1 MGYCR
6 FEDITNIVSE
16 RELINLT
23 NDKPSADS
31 VADKTR
37 FEAVSKDTDSLIN
50 GYLRGRYKL
59 PFSSVPAVIRQIAVD
74 ICAYRLYSRRSQKI
88 PEHIVNNY
96 NSAISRLK
104 DIQKG
109 DLLLESYSENEESE
123 ITPPKSGFRCS
134 KTKKDRIFNDRVMK
148 AFRLS

>member
-6 FEDITNIVSE
+6 FEDITNIVPE

-23 NDKPSADS
+23 NDKPSVDS
-31 VADKTR
+31 VADVSR

-59 PFSSVPAVIRQIAVD
+59 PFSSVPSVIRQIAVD

-88 PEHIVNNY
+88 PEHIVKI
-96 NSAISRLK
+96 A
-104 DIQKG
+104 
-109 DLLLESYSENEESE
+109 
-123 ITPPKSGFRCS
+123 PPKSGFRCS
-134 KTKKDRIFNDRVMK
+134 KTKKDRLFNDRVMK
-148 AFRLS
+148 AFRFS